1 MQSALAVFALAAVS
15 PLSVAAVPAT
25 GTAAASSAL
34 PSATSNVAGL
44 NELAHA
50 AGKHYFGSAVDNTQ
64 PEFTD
69 PTYMS
74 IFETWDQFGQITP
87 ANAMKWMYIEP
98 EPGVF
103 NFTLGNQ
110 IANLASQYDLVLR
123 GHNGVWYEELPSWVT
138 STDWNATGLAYAVE
152 RHVNGIVS
160 QYAGQVYAWD
170 VVNEPLND
178 NGTMREDIFYDTL
191 GTDYISLALTT
202 AHAADPNAKLYINE
216 YNIEYV
222 GTKSTAMQNLIKQ
235 LQADGVP
242 ISGVGMESHFIVG
255 EVPTTLVENFQAYA
269 DLGLEFAITELDI
282 RMELPATDALYEQ
295 QKQDYYT
302 VVNACMQVSACV
314 GVTVWDWTDKYSWIP
329 STFAGYGDACP
340 WDADYQRKPAYD
352 GIAIAFEGQ
361 SISS

>member
-1 MQSALAVFALAAVS
+1 MQSALVLLALLLL
-15 PLSVAAVPAT
+15 PLS
-25 GTAAASSAL
+25 ASSAL
-34 PSATSNVAGL
+34 PTATSVVAGL
-44 NELAHA
+44 NELARA
-50 AGKHYFGSAVDNTQ
+50 AGKLYFGTATDNTT

-69 PTYMS
+69 PTYMG
-74 IFETWDQFGQITP
+74 ILENYNQFGQLTP

-110 IANLASQYDLVLR
+110 IADLAEEYGMVLR

-138 STDWNATGLAYAVE
+138 STDWNATGLAYAVQ
-152 RHVNGIVS
+152 RHVSGIVG
-160 QYAGQVYAWD
+160 QYAGRVYAWD

-178 NGTMREDIFYDTL
+178 NGTYREDLFYNALNT
-191 GTDYISLALTT
+191 TYINIALE
-202 AHAADPNAKLYINE
+202 AARAADPNVKLYINE

-235 LQADGVP
+235 LQSEGVP
-242 ISGVGMESHFIVG
+242 LSGVGMESHFIVG
-255 EVPTTLVENFQAYA
+255 EVPTTLVENFEAYA
-269 DLGLEFAITELDI
+269 ALGLEFAITELDI
-282 RMELPATDALYEQ
+282 RMELPATEELYEQ

-314 GVTVWDWTDKYSWIP
+314 GVTVWDWTDKYSWVP
-329 STFAGYGDACP
+329 GTFPGYGDACP
-340 WDADYQRKPAYD
+340 WDANYTRTPAYD

-361 SISS
+361 SISA